1 MMLLNEE
8 AQHDQWRDIEKNKQE
23 GRKVDDTKLERPNYQ
38 ALVVS

>member
-8 AQHDQWRDIEKNKQE
+8 AQHDQWRDIDKNKRE
-23 GRKVDDTKLERPNYQ
+23 GRKIDDTKLERTKYQ